1 MGSAVNVCVHEVV
14 AEHRSSLLSAKVVA
28 GSVLSGKVAKVR
40 HTKKSAPKIVAVAVG
55 AEARRQESE
64 AEHHAHGRSRYK
76 DKDHFYYIASKEFYR
91 VRTVRRKCLHGLSVR
106 TVRARLAA
114 EWKRQTFAQRSVYVQ
129 QYLDRESNMA
139 ADVRAACLRALA
151 SGAPVVTVDAGTS
164 TKKDAAHCFLKD
176 YWCLLT
182 WNNKQWVWAAE
193 EVLEGDAHTRLDLDV
208 VAQLLRQQKRMQSIW
223 DAVQIPLRHV
233 CESLCCQ
240 KWTASFE
247 LCPRSL
253 RTGTVRLHL
262 HVAVQRTDAPMVIK
276 DPSTL
281 NILGTSPQ
289 KSQQKKQRRHR
300 EAEGD
305 VACGQQAGA
314 AHLYCS
320 KFKRGQVCMSYDK
333 TGTCTFLYCLWKFTA

>member
-1 MGSAVNVCVHEVV
+1 MGSVDNVCVHEVV
-14 AEHRSSLLSAKVVA
+14 AGRSSLLS
-28 GSVLSGKVAKVR
+28 GRVAKVR
-40 HTKKSAPKIVAVAVG
+40 HTKKSAPKIVAAGVG
-55 AEARRQESE
+55 AEARRQEFE
-64 AEHHAHGRSRYK
+64 AEFHASGRSKYK

-91 VRTVRRKCLHGLSVR
+91 VRTVRRKSLQGLSVR
-106 TVRARLAA
+106 TVRAKLAT

-129 QYLDRESNMA
+129 QYLERESNMA
-139 ADVRAACLRALA
+139 ADVRAACLRTMAAGALA
-151 SGAPVVTVDAGTS
+151 VASEAGASV
-164 TKKDAAHCFLKD
+164 KKDAAQCFLKD
-176 YWCLLT
+176 HWCLLT
-182 WNNKQWVWAAE
+182 WNNKQWVWPAQ

-208 VAQLLRQQKRMQSIW
+208 VAQLLRQHGRMQSVW
-223 DAVQIPLRHV
+223 DAVQTPLQHV
-233 CESLCCQ
+233 CECLGCQ

-253 RTGTVRLHL
+253 GTGTVRLHL

-320 KFKRGQVCMSYDK
+320 KFKRGQVCMSDKK
-333 TGTCTFLYCLWKFTA
+333 TGTCISL